1 MTVDYKDLALL
12 GDLTEA
18 EADMFTRAAQTLL
31 AKSFIVR
38 GTEQGDAL
46 WDFSIRNV
54 RLLEAWLSCAGI
66 SLKRDEALGVIAL
79 RPSPL
84 MRARLGKEETCALL
98 VARLLFEEKRAEL
111 TLSRFPSVRVFD
123 LAQRYR
129 AVIGVSLKK
138 TRLMEILRSFSRW
151 RLIEAQGELDDPETA
166 LVLFPSIA
174 MTLDQAGIDEIL
186 EAVRDKGRAGIAEA
200 TVVDAEPDDVPTEP
214 DGPEGDEE

>member
-1 MTVDYKDLALL
+1 MTTDYKDLALL
-12 GDLTEA
+12 GDLTEG
-18 EADMFTRAAQTLL
+18 EADMFTLAAQTLL
-31 AKSFIVR
+31 SKSFILR
-38 GTEQGDAL
+38 GAEQGDAL

-79 RPSPL
+79 RPSPS

-98 VARLLFEEKRAEL
+98 VVRLLFEEKRAEL

-129 AVIGVSLKK
+129 AVIGVALKK

-186 EAVRDKGRAGIAEA
+186 GAVREKGRTGIAEA
-200 TVVDAEPDDVPTEP
+200 TVDGEPDEVPTE
-214 DGPEGDEE
+214 PEGDEE